1 MKNNTIIFFKK
12 CQKCYGVNGPPYMW
26 LSGNARAV
34 VSRQGCP
41 RVTFRSPSTRP
52 NGKMAVTMG
61 SFLYIV
67 SQVGIVAQHIYVTNP
82 GKEVLCNIG
91 YIGICGSK
99 EYGLLAVS
107 SDRTPLLVS

>member
-1 MKNNTIIFFKK
+1 
-12 CQKCYGVNGPPYMW
+12 MW

-41 RVTFRSPSTRP
+41 RVTFRSVLRQHALT
-52 NGKMAVTMG
+52 GKMAVTMG
-61 SFLYIV
+61 TFLYIV
-67 SQVGIVAQHIYVTNP
+67 SQVGIEAQHIYVTNP
-82 GKEVLCNIG
+82 GKEVLRNIG